1 MRLSRVGALVS
12 CLAVLVACGPN
23 QAPGGAGSSS
33 SGAGTTGAAR
43 PGVTGPSP
51 SPGGASSSP
60 GQAGTALPVPTGTKD
75 VEVEGD
81 PGEPVLVKT
90 VRFAD
95 HGPLDRVVI
104 DLDGDVTSYS
114 VRWVDELVQD
124 GSGEPIDVRGG
135 AYLQVT
141 LKPANAHTDEGKP
154 TWSGGPIFQASLG
167 NVQNV
172 VKTGDFEGVV
182 GVGLVLD
189 HRAPFSVAE
198 LTSPHRLVVDVAH

>member
-1 MRLSRVGALVS
+1 MRSSRIGALVVG
-12 CLAVLVACGPN
+12 LAVLAGCGTSAPPAVSVAPSA
-23 QAPGGAGSSS
+23 APSAST
-33 SGAGTTGAAR
+33 APATGA
-43 PGVTGPSP
+43 P
-51 SPGGASSSP
+51 ASSATPS
-60 GQAGTALPVPTGTKD
+60 AALPAPTSTKE

-81 PGEPVLVKT
+81 LGEAVLVKT

-95 HGPLDRVVI
+95 QGSFDRVVI

-124 GSGEPIDVRGG
+124 GSGEPIEVKGG

-141 LKPANAHTDEGKP
+141 LRPANAHTDEGKP
-154 TWSGGPIFQASLG
+154 TWTGGPIFQTELG

-189 HRAPFSVAE
+189 HRAPFSVKE
-198 LTSPHRLVVDVAH
+198 LTGPNRLVIDVAH